1 MSYRQVT
8 DILNASLLMYF
19 ALNLVLSKSDNI
31 LMIISILITITLTL
45 INFLHMLFT
54 QLNILTTNHSRY
66 IKQFNLFLFLIFLI
80 LIANSPLIIYSPF
93 QFDTILFNQYLSNYL
108 FLLILGIS
116 MIISKND

>member
-1 MSYRQVT
+1 MSFRQVT
-8 DILNASLLMYF
+8 DILNASLSMYL

-31 LMIISILITITLTL
+31 LMIISILITITLML
-45 INFLHMLFT
+45 INSLHMLFT
-54 QLNILTTNHSRY
+54 QLNILTVNHSRY
-66 IKQFNLFLFLIFLI
+66 IKQFNLFLYLIFLI

-108 FLLILGIS
+108 VLFILGTS

>member
-1 MSYRQVT
+1 MSFRQVT
-8 DILNASLLMYF
+8 DILNASLSMYF

-54 QLNILTTNHSRY
+54 QLNILTANHSRY
-66 IKQFNLFLFLIFLI
+66 IKQFNLFLYLIFLI

-108 FLLILGIS
+108 VLLILGIS

>member
-1 MSYRQVT
+1 MSFRQVT
-8 DILNASLLMYF
+8 DILNASLSMYL

-66 IKQFNLFLFLIFLI
+66 IKQFNLFLFLTFLV
-80 LIANSPLIIYSPF
+80 LIANSPFIIYSPF

-108 FLLILGIS
+108 VLLILGTS

>member
-1 MSYRQVT
+1 MSFRQVT
-8 DILNASLLMYF
+8 DILNASLSMYF
-19 ALNLVLSKSDNI
+19 ALNLVLSESDNI
-31 LMIISILITITLTL
+31 LMIISILITITLML

-54 QLNILTTNHSRY
+54 QLNILTVNHSRY

-108 FLLILGIS
+108 VLLILGIS

>member
-1 MSYRQVT
+1 MSFRQVT
-8 DILNASLLMYF
+8 DILNASLSMYF
-19 ALNLVLSKSDNI
+19 ALNLFLSKSDNI

-54 QLNILTTNHSRY
+54 QLNILTANHSRY
-66 IKQFNLFLFLIFLI
+66 IKQFNLFLFLIFII
-80 LIANSPLIIYSPF
+80 LIANYPFIMYSPF

-108 FLLILGIS
+108 VLLILGIS

>member
-1 MSYRQVT
+1 MSFRQVT
-8 DILNASLLMYF
+8 DILNASLSIYL

-54 QLNILTTNHSRY
+54 QLNILTSNHSRY
-66 IKQFNLFLFLIFLI
+66 IKQFNLVLFLTFLI
-80 LIANSPLIIYSPF
+80 LIANSPFIIYSPF
-93 QFDTILFNQYLSNYL
+93 QFDTILINQYLSNYL
-108 FLLILGIS
+108 VLFILGTS

>member
-1 MSYRQVT
+1 MSFRQVT
-8 DILNASLLMYF
+8 DILNASLSMYF

-31 LMIISILITITLTL
+31 LMIISILITITLML

-54 QLNILTTNHSRY
+54 QLNILTENHSRY
-66 IKQFNLFLFLIFLI
+66 IKQINLFLFLIFLI

-93 QFDTILFNQYLSNYL
+93 QFDIILFSQYLSNYL
-108 FLLILGIS
+108 VLLILGIS

>member
-1 MSYRQVT
+1 MSFRQVT
-8 DILNASLLMYF
+8 DILNASLSMYF

-31 LMIISILITITLTL
+31 LMIISILITITLML
-45 INFLHMLFT
+45 INSLHMLFT
-54 QLNILTTNHSRY
+54 QLNILTVNHSRY
-66 IKQFNLFLFLIFLI
+66 IKQFNLFLYLIFLI

-108 FLLILGIS
+108 VLLILGIS

>member
-1 MSYRQVT
+1 MSFRQVT
-8 DILNASLLMYF
+8 DILNASLSMYL
-19 ALNLVLSKSDNI
+19 ALSLVLSKSDNI

-54 QLNILTTNHSRY
+54 QLNILTVNHSRY

-108 FLLILGIS
+108 VLLILGIS
-116 MIISKND
+116 MITSKND

>member
-1 MSYRQVT
+1 MSFRQVT
-8 DILNASLLMYF
+8 DILNASLSIYF
-19 ALNLVLSKSDNI
+19 ALNLVLSESDNI

-54 QLNILTTNHSRY
+54 QLNILTANHSKY
-66 IKQFNLFLFLIFLI
+66 IKQFNLFLFLIFII
-80 LIANSPLIIYSPF
+80 LIANSPFIMYSPF

-108 FLLILGIS
+108 VLLILGIS

>member
-1 MSYRQVT
+1 MSFRQVT
-8 DILNASLLMYF
+8 DILNASLSMYL

-54 QLNILTTNHSRY
+54 QLNILTANHSRD
-66 IKQFNLFLFLIFLI
+66 IKQFNFFLFLIFLI
-80 LIANSPLIIYSPF
+80 LIANSPFIYSPF

-108 FLLILGIS
+108 ILLILGIS
-116 MIISKND
+116 MMISKND

>member
-1 MSYRQVT
+1 MSFRQVT
-8 DILNASLLMYF
+8 DILNASLSIYV
-19 ALNLVLSKSDNI
+19 ALNLVLSESDNI

-54 QLNILTTNHSRY
+54 QLNILTANHSRY
-66 IKQFNLFLFLIFLI
+66 IKQFNLFLYLIFLI

-108 FLLILGIS
+108 VLLILGIS

>member
-1 MSYRQVT
+1 MSFRQVT
-8 DILNASLLMYF
+8 DILNASLSMYF
-19 ALNLVLSKSDNI
+19 ALNLVLSESDNI

-54 QLNILTTNHSRY
+54 QLNILTANHSRY
-66 IKQFNLFLFLIFLI
+66 IKQFNLVLFLTFLI
-80 LIANSPLIIYSPF
+80 LIANSPFIIYSPF

-108 FLLILGIS
+108 VLLILGTS

>member
-1 MSYRQVT
+1 MSFRQVT
-8 DILNASLLMYF
+8 DILNASLSMYF
-19 ALNLVLSKSDNI
+19 ALNLVLSESDNI
-31 LMIISILITITLTL
+31 LMIISILITITLML
-45 INFLHMLFT
+45 INFFHMLFT
-54 QLNILTTNHSRY
+54 QLNILTVNHSRY

-108 FLLILGIS
+108 ILLILGIS

>member
-1 MSYRQVT
+1 MSFRQVT
-8 DILNASLLMYF
+8 DILNASLSIYF
-19 ALNLVLSKSDNI
+19 ALNLVLSESDNI

-54 QLNILTTNHSRY
+54 QLNILTVNHSRY
-66 IKQFNLFLFLIFLI
+66 IKQFNLFLYLIFLI

-108 FLLILGIS
+108 VLLILGIS

>member
-1 MSYRQVT
+1 MSFRQVT
-8 DILNASLLMYF
+8 DILNASLSMYF
-19 ALNLVLSKSDNI
+19 ALNLVLSESDNI
-31 LMIISILITITLTL
+31 LMIISILITITLML
-45 INFLHMLFT
+45 INFFHMLFT
-54 QLNILTTNHSRY
+54 QLNILTVNHSRY

-108 FLLILGIS
+108 VLLILGIS

>member
-80 LIANSPLIIYSPF
+80 LIANSPFIIYSPF

>member
-1 MSYRQVT
+1 MSFRQVT
-8 DILNASLLMYF
+8 DILNASLSMYF

-54 QLNILTTNHSRY
+54 QLNILTVNHSRY
-66 IKQFNLFLFLIFLI
+66 IKQFNLFLYLIFLI

-108 FLLILGIS
+108 VLLILGIS